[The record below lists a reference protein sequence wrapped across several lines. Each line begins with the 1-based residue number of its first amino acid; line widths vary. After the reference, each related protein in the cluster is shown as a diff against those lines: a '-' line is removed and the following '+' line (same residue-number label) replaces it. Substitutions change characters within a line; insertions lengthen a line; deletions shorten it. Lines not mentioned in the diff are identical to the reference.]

1 MRSIP
6 FGAPILGDSERQAV
20 LEVMD
25 SGILVHGPRFKAF
38 EAAFAAFTGAPHAV
52 AVASCTAGLHL
63 AYFHLGLGPGD
74 EVIVP
79 AMTHTATA
87 HAVELTGARP
97 VFVDA
102 EERTGNIDLQ
112 QLAAAITPRTRA
124 ISVVHFLGMP
134 VDMAQVNAIAK
145 QHGLFVVEDCA
156 LGVGS
161 RFQDIHVGLHGDV
174 GCFSFY
180 PVKHMTTGEGGMLI
194 TRDGE
199 IARSI
204 GLKRAFGVDRH
215 VGERKVPGLYDVVD
229 LGFNYR
235 MSEVEAA
242 MGICQLERVPS
253 FLARRRANHEAMTKG
268 LQGIDEVEL
277 LDSSHGPFQSSYYC
291 LSMLLAP
298 KLAPKREALMSALG
312 SRGVGTSIYYPAPV
326 PRMTYY
332 RAKYGY
338 PAGGFPRAE
347 RISDTS
353 VALPVGPHL
362 DEADVDYVVAA
373 VKESIQEAL

>member
-6 FGAPILGDSERQAV
+6 FGAPILGDRERQAV

-52 AVASCTAGLHL
+52 AVASCTAALHL
-63 AYFHLGLGPGD
+63 SYFHLGVGPGD

-102 EERTGNIDLQ
+102 DERTGNIDLE
-112 QLAAAITPRTRA
+112 QLAAAITKRTRA
-124 ISVVHFLGMP
+124 ISVVHFLGLP
-134 VDMAQVNAIAK
+134 VDMSRVMAIAK
-145 QHGLFVVEDCA
+145 KHGLFVVEDCA

-161 RFQDIHVGLHGDV
+161 RFEDVHVGLHGDV

-180 PVKHMTTGEGGMLI
+180 PVKQMTTGEGGMLI
-194 TRDGE
+194 TRDGD

-215 VGERKVPGLYDVVD
+215 AGERRVPGLYDVVD

-235 MSEVEAA
+235 MSEFEAA
-242 MGICQLERVPS
+242 MGVCQLERIPG

-268 LQGIDEVEL
+268 LESIDELAL
-277 LDSSHGPFQSSYYC
+277 LESSHGPFQSSYYC
-291 LSMLLAP
+291 LSILLSA
-298 KLAPKREALMSALG
+298 KLAPKREALMSALSG
-312 SRGVGTSIYYPAPV
+312 RGVGTSIYYPAPV

-332 RAKYGY
+332 RSKYGY
-338 PAGGFPRAE
+338 PPGGFPRAE

-362 DEADVDYVVAA
+362 DDADVATVVGA
-373 VKESIQEAL
+373 VKESIQEVL

>member
-1 MRSIP
+1 VRSIP

-134 VDMAQVNAIAK
+134 VDMAQVNAVAK

-161 RFQDIHVGLHGDV
+161 RFQDVHVGLHGDV

-268 LQGIDEVEL
+268 LKGIDEVEL
-277 LDSSHGPFQSSYYC
+277 LESSHGPFQSSYYC